1 MLSEAYSRVFS
12 IKHSRMLG
20 LTATPPPPERGLNK
34 LCPVLQTITLARARS
49 NNLVSNYQIF
59 NIPVTLTL
67 DERRELQK
75 ADNEYNRSKKELSA
89 WAQTINMDTKDILEV
104 ANAGFKQG
112 MGFSSKRLYLSIG
125 KRKNVLYS
133 AKNKLDT
140 ALKIIEKWKD
150 KKWIT
155 FDKYITNAEKLCEKL
170 NEKGIPAVVYHSGM
184 TTSDREDVLEKIKT
198 KEVRVICTVDAL
210 NAGFDLPDIDAAIAL
225 SYVSSTITSI
235 QTLGRTLRL
244 NSDPN
249 KTAAFFNLYVKDS
262 REENWLKSKLSVV
275 EEAKVSWPSNLN
287 YVNYG

>member
-1 MLSEAYSRVFS
+1 MLSEAYSRVFN
-12 IKHSRMLG
+12 IKHSRILG
-20 LTATPPPPERGLNK
+20 LTATPPPPEKGLNK
-34 LCPVLQTITLARARS
+34 LCPILHTITLARARG

-75 ADNEYNRSKKELSA
+75 ADNEYNRSKKELSN
-89 WAQTINMDTKDILEV
+89 WAQTVNLDTKDILEV

-125 KRKNVLYS
+125 KRKRILYS
-133 AKNKLDT
+133 AKNKLES

-155 FDKYITNAEKLCEKL
+155 FDKYITNAEQLCEKL
-170 NEKGIPAVVYHSGM
+170 NERGIPAVVYHSQM
-184 TTSDREDVLEKIKT
+184 PDKDRLEALEKVKSDDI
-198 KEVRVICTVDAL
+198 RVICTVDAL

-249 KTAAFFNLYVKDS
+249 KTAAFFNLYVKDT

-275 EEAKVSWPSNLN
+275 EEARVSWPSNLN